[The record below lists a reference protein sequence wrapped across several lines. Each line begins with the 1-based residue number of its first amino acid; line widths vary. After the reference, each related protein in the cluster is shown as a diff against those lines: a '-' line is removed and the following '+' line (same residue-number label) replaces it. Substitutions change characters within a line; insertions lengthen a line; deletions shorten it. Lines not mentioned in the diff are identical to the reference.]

1 MAVFSAVL
9 KRGATSYVLTVIEEF
24 VPASLAADVS
34 IVGGTGTAD
43 PRLVRETVGKTTE
56 MTIPL
61 LLAESSQED
70 LVAEVDALNAF
81 LRLGACTLEIT
92 FTDATAATVW
102 KVHYGQAVQPLFSR
116 SADIAHYGNAALEL
130 VVSPFIVEASVT
142 LYDAEPVTAPCSL
155 DLSAMTGNFK
165 APLTVDCDATSS
177 DTHSLY
183 LALDPTSFDSYLSDA
198 VDLTWDAGATDTEDA
213 DARTGDGVYVGSV
226 TAVTASIDTASYPE
240 GPYLLL
246 ARVKVLNGET
256 GYVTTDYTTDVIE
269 FTRATW
275 HTVELGRCYLPTRKV
290 RGSAAANL
298 VVSVYGSSAS
308 AGDEACIDWVYALP
322 LGDGAFIYHPASD
335 TEDAT
340 TIGRDAATGI
350 TYIDDVADEENVT
363 GVTLMALGGTLLIV
377 AEDAGGDDPEQA
389 LDVTVEYEPRFG
401 WMR

>member
-1 MAVFSAVL
+1 MDLAHWVE
-9 KRGATSYVLTVIEEF
+9 TELT
-24 VPASLAADVS
+24 LA
-34 IVGGTGTAD
+34 
-43 PRLVRETVGKTTE
+43 
-56 MTIPL
+56 
-61 LLAESSQED
+61 
-70 LVAEVDALNAF
+70 
-81 LRLGACTLEIT
+81 
-92 FTDATAATVW
+92 
-102 KVHYGQAVQPLFSR
+102 
-116 SADIAHYGNAALEL
+116 
-130 VVSPFIVEASVT
+130 VSPFVERAAVA
-142 LYDAEPVTAPCSL
+142 LYDAESVTAPCSL
-155 DLSAMTGNFK
+155 DLSAMTGNYR
-165 APLTVDCDATSS
+165 APISIECDATSS

-256 GYVTTDYTTDVIE
+256 GYVTTDYTSDVIE

-275 HTVELGRCYLPTRKV
+275 HTVELGRCYLPTRTV
-290 RGSAAANL
+290 RASAAANL
-298 VVSVYGSSAS
+298 TVSVYGSSDT

-322 LGDGAFIYHPASD
+322 LGDGMFSWHPA
-335 TEDAT
+335 TATTDAT
-340 TIGRDAATGI
+340 AIGRDAATGM

-363 GVTLMALGGTLLIV
+363 GTSLMALGGTLLVV
-377 AEDAGGDDPEQA
+377 AEAAAGTDPEQA